1 MCTYYACFRICNSAL
16 LTVYVS
22 AINVLIRM
30 AAPHWHWHICASTHA
45 ISTHDL
51 YLHHPK
57 MSLAPCV
64 CCTQIFAIRRMK
76 YVFIPLS
83 LEFVLSMAFAKTKNN
98 CKKSIAKISLFKLI
112 NLEQFRNTN
121 QKLHNFNWIRSGIF
135 RAIFRSKWRIV
146 FWSVYLKIHNWR
158 IIQNDWS
165 NERKWNGWTYGQSF
179 RKGKTF

>member
-1 MCTYYACFRICNSAL
+1 MCVNTCHFNTWSL
-16 LTVYVS
+16 FTS
-22 AINVLIRM
+22 SENV
-30 AAPHWHWHICASTHA
+30 
-45 ISTHDL
+45 ISTMCL
-51 YLHHPK
+51 LHTDICDSTDEICFYPVITW
-57 MSLAPCV
+57 V
-64 CCTQIFAIRRMK
+64 CLIYGVC
-76 YVFIPLS
+76 
-83 LEFVLSMAFAKTKNN
+83 KNKKN

-121 QKLHNFNWIRSGIF
+121 QKLHNFSWIRSGIF

-165 NERKWNGWTYGQSF
+165 NERKWNGWTYRQSF